1 MALKR
6 PVQFLDDLSSDE
18 DDYYENQRKKALMEN
33 STPEKSHKC
42 AGAEGS
48 VQPDEVIGTP
58 DTSFS
63 GDDNGNEVGKV
74 DEDEVPEQA
83 DKDEVPEQTDE
94 EDTNED
100 RETGIVRAACAYGAS
115 CYRRNPQ
122 HKADFSHPG
131 DPDYAAPGPSQGGPK
146 PHCQYG
152 TSCYRKNPQHKIDF
166 DHSMPPTLPDKP
178 KKQLRAKT
186 KDKSNDDD
194 DEYESDFIDDEEEEE
209 EEDVEESDEEWEPDH
224 DDNE

>member
-6 PVQFLDDLSSDE
+6 PVQFLDNLSSDE
-18 DDYYENQRKKALMEN
+18 DDYYEIQRKKALLEI
-33 STPEKSHKC
+33 STPEKSQHKS
-42 AGAEGS
+42 AEAKGS

-63 GDDNGNEVGKV
+63 GGDNEGNKV

-83 DKDEVPEQTDE
+83 DKDEVPELTDE
-94 EDTNED
+94 EDTNEEI
-100 RETGIVRAACAYGAS
+100 ETGVVRAACAYGAS

-166 DHSMPPTLPDKP
+166 DHSMPPTSPDKP

-186 KDKSNDDD
+186 KDKSNDD
-194 DEYESDFIDDEEEEE
+194 EYESDFIDDEEEE
-209 EEDVEESDEEWEPDH
+209 EEDVEESDEEWEPEH
-224 DDNE
+224 NDDE